1 MKREFTQ
8 EQKEQFKANALQ
20 AKKDLKALE
29 ESSMSDLVDPETFK
43 HFIEVQRCFTEY
55 SVNNRWLIFSQCM
68 KKGLAPQKV
77 ASYTTWKKLHHQVKK
92 GEKAIKI
99 FAPCT
104 VKKVD
109 VNTNVPATPE
119 ELQALESMESKEGTI
134 YMFKVVSVFELKQTE
149 GDPLSIT
156 EAPQITWQQAIKE
169 AKQIAFPE
177 KYKEAVDKAIQAME
191 EKAAAE
197 KAIKKESAI
206 DVEAKTETKEGT
218 APAVSSSGSS
228 VGLQFT
234 EDGSLIVLPFTNGS
248 GSFKLVSDVIYN
260 ENKTSNSMV
269 KTIYNKL
276 VKSCDIY
283 MVMSFFKWSANNPD
297 CTPTRKHEINV
308 ILGTEEKQEVPKL
321 KKSLVDVYEN
331 NGLKTVS
338 GYITTVD
345 GVELAIYKKNRN
357 DYVINELSSGLRIGG
372 GYSSLT
378 VVKELLSDG
387 FNGTIKKVKNLLDNP
402 TKQILE
408 ACEAMNQYKQ
418 TGRTLAA

>member
-55 SVNNRWLIFSQCM
+55 SVNNRWLIFSQCI

-104 VKKVD
+104 VKKVG
-109 VNTNVPATPE
+109 VNTNVPATTE
-119 ELQALESMESKEGTI
+119 ELQALENMESKEGTI

-177 KYKEAVDKAIQAME
+177 KYKEAVNKAIQAME

-197 KAIKKESAI
+197 KAINKESAI
-206 DVEAKTETKEGT
+206 DAVEVKQEEEEETN
-218 APAVSSSGSS
+218 ASSSYH
-228 VGLQFT
+228 LDIQ
-234 EDGSLIVLPFTNGS
+234 
-248 GSFKLVSDVIYN
+248 
-260 ENKTSNSMV
+260 ENKVGAVVKLQYLNANGCYTLAADLFAKNGVSFSKCKQIASMLK
-269 KTIYNKL
+269 KTCGEEATNAFLEYNTTL
-276 VKSCDIY
+276 EECC
-283 MVMSFFKWSANNPD
+283 NQ
-297 CTPTRKHEINV
+297 RKHELN
-308 ILGTEEKQEVPKL
+308 ILLGKEESEKKL
-321 KKSLVDVYEN
+321 TYKKDLVDFLNVTTGKYET
-331 NGLKTVS
+331 KK
-338 GYITTVD
+338 GYTTTVN
-345 GVELAIYKKNRN
+345 GVKFHLIKVN
-357 DYVINELSSGLRIGG
+357 DCYRLIDTLTGLEVSNSGLRFANKT
-372 GYSSLT
+372 GYEPRMREFSKLQSYL
-378 VVKELLSDG
+378 DAA
-387 FNGTIKKVKNLLDNP
+387 KNSPYRNKLIEY
-402 TKQILE
+402 QE
-408 ACEAMNQYKQ
+408 S
-418 TGRTLAA
+418 RTLTA

>member
-8 EQKEQFKANALQ
+8 EQKEHFKANALQ

-109 VNTNVPATPE
+109 VNTNVPATNE
-119 ELQALESMESKEGTI
+119 ELQALEKMESKEGTI
-134 YMFKVVSVFELKQTE
+134 YTFKVVSVFEIKQTE

-177 KYKEAVDKAIQAME
+177 KYKEAVNKAIKAME

-197 KAIKKESAI
+197 KAINKESAI
-206 DVEAKTETKEGT
+206 DAVEVKQKETNGKEEAT
-218 APAVSSSGSS
+218 HASSSYH
-228 VGLQFT
+228 LDIQ
-234 EDGSLIVLPFTNGS
+234 
-248 GSFKLVSDVIYN
+248 
-260 ENKTSNSMV
+260 ENKAGTVVKLQYLNANGFYTLAADLFAKNGISFSKCKQIAIMLKKTCGEEATNAFLEYNTTLEECSNQ
-269 KTIYNKL
+269 
-276 VKSCDIY
+276 
-283 MVMSFFKWSANNPD
+283 
-297 CTPTRKHEINV
+297 RKHEIN
-308 ILGTEEKQEVPKL
+308 ILLGKEESEKKL
-321 KKSLVDVYEN
+321 TYKKDLVDFLNVTTGKYET
-331 NGLKTVS
+331 KK
-338 GYITTVD
+338 GYTTTVN
-345 GVELAIYKKNRN
+345 GVEFHLVKVN
-357 DYVINELSSGLRIGG
+357 DCYRLIDTLTGLEVSNSGLRFANKT
-372 GYSSLT
+372 GYEPRMIEFSKLQSYLDAAKNSPYRNKLREY
-378 VVKELLSDG
+378 KES
-387 FNGTIKKVKNLLDNP
+387 
-402 TKQILE
+402 
-408 ACEAMNQYKQ
+408 
-418 TGRTLAA
+418 RTLTA

>member
-1 MKREFTQ
+1 MKKEFTQ
-8 EQKEQFKANALQ
+8 EQKEQFKEKALQ

-29 ESSMSDLVDPETFK
+29 ESSMNDLVDPETFK

-68 KKGLAPQKV
+68 KKGIAPQKV

-92 GEKAIKI
+92 GEKVIKI

-156 EAPQITWQQAIKE
+156 EAPRITWQQAIKE

-177 KYKEAVDKAIQAME
+177 KYKEAVNKAIQAME

-197 KAIKKESAI
+197 KAINKESAI

-228 VGLQFT
+228 VDLHFS
-234 EDGSLIVLPFTNGS
+234 EDGSLILLPFTNGS

-276 VKSCDIY
+276 VKSCDEN
-283 MVMSFFKWSANNPD
+283 MVRSFFEWSAKNPD
-297 CTPTRKHEINV
+297 CTPARKHEVNV

-331 NGLKTVS
+331 NWLKTVS
-338 GYITTVD
+338 GYTTTVD

-378 VVKELLSDG
+378 GIKELLSNG
-387 FNGTIKKVKNLLDNP
+387 FNGTIEKVKNLLDNP
-402 TKQILE
+402 TKQITE
-408 ACEAMNQYKQ
+408 AREAMNQYKQ
-418 TGRTLAA
+418 SGRTLTA

>member
-8 EQKEQFKANALQ
+8 EQKEKFKANALQ

-29 ESSMSDLVDPETFK
+29 ESSMSDHVDPETFK

-134 YMFKVVSVFELKQTE
+134 YTFKVVSVFELKQTD
-149 GDPLSIT
+149 GDPLPIT

-177 KYKEAVDKAIQAME
+177 KYTEAVNKAIQAME

-197 KAIKKESAI
+197 KAINKESAI

-228 VGLQFT
+228 VDLHFS
-234 EDGSLIVLPFTNGS
+234 EDGSLIVLPFTNEN

-260 ENKTSNSMV
+260 ENKTSNAMI

-276 VKSCDIY
+276 VKTCNID
-283 MVMSFFKWSANNPD
+283 MVENFFRWSANNPD
-297 CTPTRKHEINV
+297 CTSARKHEINV

-338 GYITTVD
+338 GYTTTID

-378 VVKELLSDG
+378 GIKELLSNG
-387 FNGTIKKVKNLLDNP
+387 FNGTIDKVNKLLDNP
-402 TKQILE
+402 TKQITE
-408 ACEAMNQYKQ
+408 AREAMNQYKQ
-418 TGRTLAA
+418 KGRTLTA

>member
-20 AKKDLKALE
+20 AKKDLKDLE

-177 KYKEAVDKAIQAME
+177 KYKEAVNKAIKAME

-197 KAIKKESAI
+197 KAFNKESAI

-218 APAVSSSGSS
+218 APAVSSSVSS
-228 VGLQFT
+228 VDLHFS
-234 EDGSLIVLPFTNGS
+234 EDGSLILLPFTNEN

-260 ENKTSNSMV
+260 ENKTSNAMI

-276 VKSCDIY
+276 VKSCDEN
-283 MVMSFFKWSANNPD
+283 MVRSFFEWSAKNPD

-308 ILGTEEKQEVPKL
+308 ILGTEESEKKL
-321 KKSLVDVYEN
+321 TYKKDLVDFLNVTTGKYET
-331 NGLKTVS
+331 KK
-338 GYITTVD
+338 GYTTTVN
-345 GVELAIYKKNRN
+345 GVEFHLVKVN
-357 DYVINELSSGLRIGG
+357 DCYRLIDTLTGLEVSNSGLRFTNKT
-372 GYSSLT
+372 GYEQRMREFSKLQSYL
-378 VVKELLSDG
+378 DAA
-387 FNGTIKKVKNLLDNP
+387 KNSPYRNKLREY
-402 TKQILE
+402 QE
-408 ACEAMNQYKQ
+408 S
-418 TGRTLAA
+418 RTLTA